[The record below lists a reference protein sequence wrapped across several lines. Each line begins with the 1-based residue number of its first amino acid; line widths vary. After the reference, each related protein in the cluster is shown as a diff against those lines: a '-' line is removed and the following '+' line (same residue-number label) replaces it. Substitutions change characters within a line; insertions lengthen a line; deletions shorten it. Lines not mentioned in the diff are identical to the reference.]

1 MMRRIAYISL
11 GSNLGDRSQNIQQAI
26 DYLYACPQVK
36 ILKISSLYKTEPWG
50 PHKDQPEFL
59 NAVIKLQTDLGPE
72 ALHRYLQEIEYKL
85 HRKRNKKG
93 GPRTIDLDI
102 LFFGKILIDDENLK
116 VPHPEIANRAFV
128 LIPLA
133 EIAPKL
139 YHPVLKKTI
148 ATLLSELK
156 ARARTASKKG
166 EPFHMEKVQKIGKIK
181 V

>member
-11 GSNLGDRSQNIQQAI
+11 GSNLGDRSWNIQQAI

-36 ILKISSLYKTEPWG
+36 ILKISSLYRTEPWG
-50 PHKDQPEFL
+50 EKDQAEFL

-85 HRKRNKKG
+85 HRKRNKKW

-102 LFFGKILIDDENLK
+102 LFFGKILIDEVDLK
-116 VPHPEIANRAFV
+116 VPHPEIADRAFV

-148 ATLLSELK
+148 ATLLTELK

-166 EPFHMEKVQKIGKIK
+166 EPFQMEKVQKVGKIK

>member
-1 MMRRIAYISL
+1 MRRIAYVSL
-11 GSNLGDRSQNIQQAI
+11 GSNLGDRSLNIHQAI

-36 ILKISSLYKTEPWG
+36 ILKISSMYRTEPWG
-50 PHKDQPEFL
+50 EKDQPEFL

-72 ALHRYLQEIEYKL
+72 SLHRYLQEIEYKL
-85 HRKRNKKG
+85 HRKRNKKW

-102 LFFGKILIDDENLK
+102 LFFGKILIDEEDLK
-116 VPHPEIANRAFV
+116 VPHPQIADRAFV

-148 ATLLSELK
+148 ATLLAELK
-156 ARARTASKKG
+156 TRARIAARKG
-166 EPFHMEKVQKIGKIK
+166 ESFPMEKVQKFGKIK

>member
-11 GSNLGDRSQNIQQAI
+11 GSNLGNRSENIQQAI

-50 PHKDQPEFL
+50 VKKQPEFL

-72 ALHRYLQEIEYKL
+72 SLHRYLQEIEYKL
-85 HRKRNKKG
+85 HRKRDKKW

-102 LFFGKILIDDENLK
+102 LFFGKILIDEEDLK
-116 VPHPEIANRAFV
+116 VPHPEIADRAFV

-156 ARARTASKKG
+156 SRARLAARKG
-166 EPFHMEKVQKIGKIK
+166 EKFNMEKVQKFGKIK